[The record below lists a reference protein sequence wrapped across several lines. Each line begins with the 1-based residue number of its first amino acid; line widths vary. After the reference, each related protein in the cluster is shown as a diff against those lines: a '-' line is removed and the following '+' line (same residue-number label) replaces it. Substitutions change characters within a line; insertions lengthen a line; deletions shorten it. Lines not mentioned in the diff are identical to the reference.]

1 MWRLAIGKA
10 SKVKE
15 VSRSQNNALLGAKAR
30 SLLFFPSRRKPL
42 NKTSRQ
48 EMMLFDLQF
57 KFGCFVENGCEDG
70 ERDSGRNQEAKLLDV
85 IQVRV
90 DTSLD

>member
-1 MWRLAIGKA
+1 MHSQGQSQEFAVFSFK
-10 SKVKE
+10 KE
-15 VSRSQNNALLGAKAR
+15 TIK
-30 SLLFFPSRRKPL
+30 KI
-42 NKTSRQ
+42 SRQ

-70 ERDSGRNQEAKLLDV
+70 ERDSGRNREANLLGV

-90 DTSLD
+90 DTGLD